1 MKKMTK
7 RQRAIR
13 RRRIFLSL
21 CAATAIALIAIICF
35 VVSIVVNSFEK
46 FDTVSDASQ
55 IVSSESGEPQE
66 AKITASATVV
76 NTGDIIVHSPILSG
90 AKTADGGYDFSAFFK
105 SAESY
110 FKDANLAVA
119 NLEIT
124 CGGTESGAYAGYP
137 AFNIPDVILDNI
149 KASGINMLL
158 TANNHSYDTGLFGL
172 KRTAGQLKAR
182 NMDFIGTRETADEP
196 IYAIKNVNG
205 VKLGLAV
212 YTYETSRDADGTK
225 YINAN
230 PVASEGTNLINSFSY
245 DYLDSFYNEAQTVIS
260 EMQNA
265 GADAIVFYMH
275 WGNEYQTAQNV
286 WQETIAQKLCNMGV
300 DVIVGGHPH
309 VIQPVELL
317 YAEGGDHTTVC
328 IYSLGNAISNQ
339 RQELMDSCPTGH
351 TEDGML
357 FYYTF
362 DKYSDGETVLSSVDI
377 IPTWVDKYQ
386 GGSGY
391 QYTMYPLE
399 NAEDGI
405 NKYGLS
411 GSAADKSRSSY
422 NRTKEIIA
430 PGLTE
435 CQNFLGCN
443 IRFEEQVSE

>member
-13 RRRIFLSL
+13 RRRIFLSV
-21 CAATAIALIAIICF
+21 CAAVLAALIAVICL
-35 VVSIVVNSFEK
+35 VVKTIVNSFEK
-46 FDTVSDASQ
+46 FDNFSDTSLT
-55 IVSSESGEPQE
+55 VSSEPEEP
-66 AKITASATVV
+66 KLTASATVV

-105 SAESY
+105 SAEKY
-110 FKDANLAVA
+110 FKKADLAVA

-149 KASGINMLL
+149 KSSGVGMLL

-172 KRTAGQLKAR
+172 KRTVQQLKAR
-182 NMDFIGTRETADEP
+182 NMDYIGTRETADEP
-196 IYAIKNVNG
+196 IYTIKNVNG
-205 VKLGLAV
+205 VKIGMAV

-230 PVASEGTNLINSFSY
+230 PVAQEGTSLINSFSY
-245 DYLDSFYNEAQTVIS
+245 DYLDSFYSDAQSVVT

-275 WGNEYQTAQNV
+275 WGNEYQTTQNT

-309 VIQPVELL
+309 VVQPIDLL

-339 RQELMDSCPTGH
+339 RQELMDSCPSGH

-362 DKYSDGETVLSSVDI
+362 DKYSDGTTVLSGVDI
-377 IPTWVDKYQ
+377 IPTWVNKYS

-399 NAEDGI
+399 SADDGAS
-405 NKYGLS
+405 KYAFDTT
-411 GSAADKSRSSY
+411 AANKSRASY
-422 NRTKEIIA
+422 QRTKDIVA
-430 PGLTE
+430 AGLTE
-435 CQNFLGCN
+435 CQQHLGCK
-443 IRFEEQVSE
+443 IRFEEQVTQ